1 MSSKNY
7 RALASDRSTLQTE
20 RNKGLLITRADAKAH
35 LLIKPTAVEGPWSPL
50 SNAEPS
56 PILFGETPDPFS
68 SPFAIPPAPLHKVTL
83 HSSPHHAE
91 NVIAQEEGSAI
102 FSVFLNF
109 VNSIVGA
116 GIVGLPFTLKQGGLA
131 VTLGAM
137 VVMAWLTDYS
147 LRLIVRTAKYAN
159 VNTYEDLCEYCFGN
173 MGFYLVSGSMF
184 LFDFGAMLTYLII
197 MGDAAENLAGAW
209 LNYSGKNVRRYLIIG
224 ISGIVMLPLCLLRD
238 ISKLEKASALSVLT
252 VILINFIV
260 IYKYF
265 ELGDKHKE
273 ERIEYINSEFPSAFG
288 TIAFAFVCQ
297 DCAFLMFNTLKN
309 PTTKRWGSVVH
320 LSLGGAC
327 VVCIAFALF
336 GYLTFKGTVTSNLLN
351 DYSPKDKV
359 VQAARTIYVLTM
371 ALTYPISFYVCRHV
385 IYAVI
390 YRGPTYKSEKECSL
404 LTHLGITLPLYA
416 VSVLIVMFVTNLGVV
431 MSLTGSI
438 AAVFLAFLL
447 PAACRLKTQP
457 SPLQFWLYKRG
468 CLKGLRFVG
477 PSLLLFLFGVLCM
490 VASTGQTLSKYI
502 QF

>member
-1 MSSKNY
+1 MSAKDY
-7 RALASDRSTLQTE
+7 RRLVSDGSTVQAVGGKEGVLTH
-20 RNKGLLITRADAKAH
+20 GDAKVNY
-35 LLIKPTAVEGPWSPL
+35 LNKPTESEAPWTPL
-50 SNAEPS
+50 SNDAPS
-56 PILFGETPDPFS
+56 PNVIVKSPDPFS
-68 SPFAIPPAPLHKVTL
+68 SPFMVPPIPLHKVTM

-91 NVIAQEEGSAI
+91 NLFALEEGSSI

-131 VTLGAM
+131 LTLGAM

-159 VNTYEDLCEYCFGN
+159 VNTYEDLCEYCFGDI
-173 MGFYLVSGSMF
+173 GFYLVSGSMF

-197 MGDAAENLAGAW
+197 LGDAAENLVGAW
-209 LNYSGKNVRRYLIIG
+209 LHWSGKNVRRILIIG
-224 ISGIVMLPLCLLRD
+224 ISAVVILPLCLLRD
-238 ISKLEKASALSVLT
+238 ISKLEKASAISVLT

-260 IYKYF
+260 IYKFF
-265 ELGDKHKE
+265 ELGDKYQQDP
-273 ERIEYINSEFPSAFG
+273 IEYVESDFPSAFG

-327 VVCIAFALF
+327 VVCITFALF
-336 GYLTFKGTVTSNLLN
+336 GYLTFRGQVTPNLLN
-351 DYSPKDKV
+351 NYSPSDKV
-359 VQAARTIYVLTM
+359 VQVARTVYVLTM

-390 YRGPTYKSEKECSL
+390 YRGPEYKSEKECSF
-404 LTHLGITLPLYA
+404 LTHLGVTLPLYA

-438 AAVFLAFLL
+438 AAVLLAFLL

-457 SPLQFWLYKRG
+457 SPIQFWLYKRG

-477 PSLLLFLFGVLCM
+477 PSMLLFIFGVLCM
-490 VASTGQTLSKYI
+490 FVSTGQTLSKNI
-502 QF
+502 NS